1 MLSDRK
7 PLALMV
13 EDDQDAAAIY
23 SAFLSRVGFEVLFAD
38 SANTAFQVA
47 VDRRPD
53 VIITDVRLPGGADG
67 IRLTTKLRL
76 DVRTTKIPIVIVTAD
91 ALVEHRARA
100 LAAGCDVFLSK
111 PCMPD
116 VLAEHART
124 LVAA

>member
-1 MLSDRK
+1 MLLDRR
-7 PLALMV
+7 PLALIV
-13 EDDQDAAAIY
+13 EENQDACDIY
-23 SAFLSRVGFEVLFAD
+23 SAFLSRAGFDVLFAD
-38 SANTAFQVA
+38 SASAAFKAA

-76 DVRTTKIPIVIVTAD
+76 DVRTTKIPIVVVTGE

-100 LAAGCDVFLSK
+100 VAAGCDVFLTK

>member
-1 MLSDRK
+1 MLLDRR
-7 PLALMV
+7 PLALIV
-13 EDDQDAAAIY
+13 EDDQDAADIY

-38 SANTAFQVA
+38 TANAAFEVA
-47 VDRRPD
+47 VECRPD
-53 VIITDVRLPGGADG
+53 VIITDLRLPDGDG

-76 DVRTTKIPIVIVTAD
+76 DCRTTKTPIVIVTAD

-100 LAAGCDVFLSK
+100 VAAGCDVFLTK

-116 VLAEHART
+116 VLAQHART